1 MTRYIILTL
10 LLAIPT
16 LQARQEKQST
26 SVPMPE
32 PIDLRP
38 SPIDLSNGVE
48 VHETIN
54 SGEVDVGAKRAAE
67 MFTHLHDLMENGDGQ
82 QIHLEHFVLNVNPDT
97 EDVNNKLLEKWRIGM
112 NDDNTRN
119 YSVTIK
125 TTNVYDE
132 ENPSYSQTILYQCK
146 FEDIVEHMVC
156 IPDKCDL
163 ESFNATPTPGIVC
176 AHNYRMSQRLLTTV
190 FESSH
195 KTDQTDMGEG
205 IYESTIDCMKRKVET
220 MSIGSTV
227 ECYYKG
233 FEPNNIVS
241 YEDMKRS
248 LLDDGWKRLEDG
260 TFRRETVVD
269 EKSASAVVNNNDMTL
284 TDSS

>member
-1 MTRYIILTL
+1 MNRYILLTFL
-10 LLAIPT
+10 LVIPT
-16 LQARQEKQST
+16 LQSRESE
-26 SVPMPE
+26 PE
-32 PIDLRP
+32 PLAVLHDERP
-38 SPIDLSNGVE
+38 SPIDLSNGID
-48 VHETIN
+48 VHETVN
-54 SGEVDVGAKRAAE
+54 SGEVDVGAKRAAD
-67 MFTHLHDLMENGDGQ
+67 MFTKLHDLMENGDGQ

-97 EDVNNKLLEKWRIGM
+97 DDVNNKLLEKWRIGM

-146 FEDIVEHMVC
+146 YEPIVEHMVC

-163 ESFNATPTPGIVC
+163 ESFNSTPTPGIIC
-176 AHNYRMSQRLLTTV
+176 AHNYRMSQKLLSTV

-195 KTDQTDMGEG
+195 KTDRTDVGDG
-205 IYESTIDCMKRKVET
+205 VYESTIDCMKKKVET
-220 MSIGSTV
+220 MSIGKVT

-241 YEDMKRS
+241 YEDMNQS

-260 TFRRETVVD
+260 TYKRETVVE
-269 EKSASAVVNNNDMTL
+269 EKSGSATVNENDMTL
-284 TDSS
+284 TENS

>member
-190 FESSH
+190 FESF
-195 KTDQTDMGEG
+195 TRPTRLIWER
-205 IYESTIDCMKRKVET
+205 ESTKVP
-220 MSIGSTV
+220 STV
-227 ECYYKG
+227 
-233 FEPNNIVS
+233 
-241 YEDMKRS
+241 
-248 LLDDGWKRLEDG
+248 
-260 TFRRETVVD
+260 
-269 EKSASAVVNNNDMTL
+269 
-284 TDSS
+284 